1 MKRRV
6 KVYDIIITLWIA
18 ATLILL
24 SGFFLGFQLGRLKG
38 QVDTIESKE
47 QAEQFI
53 EYVIEETEAR
63 SDKNNNR

>member
-18 ATLILL
+18 ATFILL

-53 EYVIEETEAR
+53 EYVIEETEGEHGE
-63 SDKNNNR
+63 